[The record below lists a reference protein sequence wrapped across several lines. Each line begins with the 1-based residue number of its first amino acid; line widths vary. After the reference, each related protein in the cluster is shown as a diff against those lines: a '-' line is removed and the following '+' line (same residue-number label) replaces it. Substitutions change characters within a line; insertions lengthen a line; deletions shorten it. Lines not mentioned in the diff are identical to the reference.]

1 MKTLKIKSI
10 FSTILCVIWISGLSA
25 QSLTVTGTVTDE
37 NNRPLIGANVSI
49 EKSRKGTVTNE
60 HGKYSIEAMQGDIIR
75 FSYIGYKTQKV
86 KANRKIIDVKLYP
99 DNNLLMEECVITSDE
114 VSNRAISSKQMA
126 VRSLGMPALIYD
138 RYANREEYSHNAEN
152 RFKSPVKDP
161 LSTFSIDVDAAS
173 YSNIRR
179 FINQGE
185 MPPKDAVRIEEM
197 INYFNYNYPK
207 PTGNDPVR
215 ITTEV
220 GICPWNKTHRLV
232 QIGLKAREIEN
243 QNLPASNFVFL
254 IDVSGSMFGPTRLEL
269 VKSSLRLLV
278 NNLREKDR
286 VAIVTYCGDARV
298 ALPSTPGNEKQ
309 KIKDALETLTAG
321 GSTAGGAGIKE
332 AYRIAQKNFI
342 AQGNNRIILCT
353 DGDFN
358 VGASSET
365 ELENLIE
372 SKRKSGIF
380 LTVLGYGMGN
390 YKDNKMQILA
400 QKGNGNHAYIDN
412 IQEANKVLV
421 NEFGSTMYAVAK
433 DVKLQ
438 VEFNP
443 AKVQS
448 YRLVGYET
456 RMLNNEDFNDD
467 TKDAGEMGAGHT
479 VTALYEIIPTGTPG
493 NIPGSVDP
501 LKYQSQTNVNAQTSN
516 SSELLTVK
524 LRYKTPEEEKSK
536 KIEKSVTDMGKD
548 NVSPDFRFASAVAMF
563 AQLLKDSDFKD
574 TIKDALQLKPDRI
587 ALFNYAHVP
596 WMKAAQK
603 ALEKYPMPTGAEKV
617 GLFGDAMEAFKDA
630 GFEYIGLDHFALPQ
644 DELILAR
651 KSGTLQ
657 RNFQGYST
665 RAGLES
671 FGLGLTSISQTKNT
685 YRQNFKIYAE
695 YEHSVKSSIL
705 PIERGIILSEE
716 DELRREIIMDI
727 MCLLKLDFKKFE
739 EKHGF
744 NFREKFQGA
753 FPALLEMQKDGI
765 LEIGESAVEVSQTGR
780 LFLRN
785 IAMLFDGRLSD
796 KFRYS
801 KTL

>member
-37 NNRPLIGANVSI
+37 NDQPLIGANVSI

-60 HGKYSIEAMQGDIIR
+60 HGKYSIEALQGDIIR

-138 RYANREEYSHNAEN
+138 RYANREEYNHNAEN

-321 GSTAGGAGIKE
+321 GSPAGGAGIKE

-372 SKRKSGIF
+372 SKRKGGIF

-456 RMLNNEDFNDD
+456 RILNDEDFNDD

-479 VTALYEIIPTGTPG
+479 VTALYEIIPTGISG
-493 NIPGSVDP
+493 NIPGSIDP
-501 LKYQSQTNVNAQTSN
+501 LKYQTETNMNTQTSN

-536 KIEKSVTDMGKD
+536 KIEKSVTDTDKD

-563 AQLLKDSDFKD
+563 AQLLKDSDFKGEATYD
-574 TIKDALQLKPDRI
+574 KVIETANKGLSFDPEGYR
-587 ALFNYAHVP
+587 
-596 WMKAAQK
+596 
-603 ALEKYPMPTGAEKV
+603 AEFVRLVQSAK
-617 GLFGDAMEAFKDA
+617 GLNK
-630 GFEYIGLDHFALPQ
+630 
-644 DELILAR
+644 
-651 KSGTLQ
+651 
-657 RNFQGYST
+657 
-665 RAGLES
+665 
-671 FGLGLTSISQTKNT
+671 
-685 YRQNFKIYAE
+685 
-695 YEHSVKSSIL
+695 
-705 PIERGIILSEE
+705 
-716 DELRREIIMDI
+716 
-727 MCLLKLDFKKFE
+727 
-739 EKHGF
+739 
-744 NFREKFQGA
+744 
-753 FPALLEMQKDGI
+753 
-765 LEIGESAVEVSQTGR
+765 
-780 LFLRN
+780 
-785 IAMLFDGRLSD
+785 
-796 KFRYS
+796 
-801 KTL
+801 

>member
-37 NNRPLIGANVSI
+37 NDQPLIGANVSI

-60 HGKYSIEAMQGDIIR
+60 HGKYSIETMQGDIIR

-138 RYANREEYSHNAEN
+138 RYANREEYNHNAEN

-372 SKRKSGIF
+372 SKRKGGIF

-456 RMLNNEDFNDD
+456 RILNNEDFNDD

-479 VTALYEIIPTGTPG
+479 VTALYEIIPTGISG
-493 NIPGSVDP
+493 NIPGSIDP
-501 LKYQSQTNVNAQTSN
+501 LKYQTETNINTQTSN

-563 AQLLKDSDFKD
+563 AQLLKDSDFKGEATYD
-574 TIKDALQLKPDRI
+574 KVIETANKGLSFDPEGYR
-587 ALFNYAHVP
+587 
-596 WMKAAQK
+596 
-603 ALEKYPMPTGAEKV
+603 AEFVRLVQSAK
-617 GLFGDAMEAFKDA
+617 GLNK
-630 GFEYIGLDHFALPQ
+630 
-644 DELILAR
+644 
-651 KSGTLQ
+651 
-657 RNFQGYST
+657 
-665 RAGLES
+665 
-671 FGLGLTSISQTKNT
+671 
-685 YRQNFKIYAE
+685 
-695 YEHSVKSSIL
+695 
-705 PIERGIILSEE
+705 
-716 DELRREIIMDI
+716 
-727 MCLLKLDFKKFE
+727 
-739 EKHGF
+739 
-744 NFREKFQGA
+744 
-753 FPALLEMQKDGI
+753 
-765 LEIGESAVEVSQTGR
+765 
-780 LFLRN
+780 
-785 IAMLFDGRLSD
+785 
-796 KFRYS
+796 
-801 KTL
+801 

>member
-37 NNRPLIGANVSI
+37 NDQPLIGANVSI

-60 HGKYSIEAMQGDIIR
+60 HGKYSIEALQGDIIR

-197 INYFNYNYPK
+197 INYFNYNYPE

-232 QIGLKAREIEN
+232 QIGLKARKIESK
-243 QNLPASNFVFL
+243 NLPASNFVFL

-372 SKRKSGIF
+372 SKRKGGIF

-421 NEFGSTMYAVAK
+421 NEFGSTMYVVAK

-493 NIPGSVDP
+493 NIPGSIDP
-501 LKYQSQTNVNAQTSN
+501 LKYQTETNINAQTIN

-563 AQLLKDSDFKD
+563 AQLLKDSDFKGEATYD
-574 TIKDALQLKPDRI
+574 KVIETANKGLSFDPEGYR
-587 ALFNYAHVP
+587 
-596 WMKAAQK
+596 
-603 ALEKYPMPTGAEKV
+603 AEFVRLVQSAK
-617 GLFGDAMEAFKDA
+617 GLNK
-630 GFEYIGLDHFALPQ
+630 
-644 DELILAR
+644 
-651 KSGTLQ
+651 
-657 RNFQGYST
+657 
-665 RAGLES
+665 
-671 FGLGLTSISQTKNT
+671 
-685 YRQNFKIYAE
+685 
-695 YEHSVKSSIL
+695 
-705 PIERGIILSEE
+705 
-716 DELRREIIMDI
+716 
-727 MCLLKLDFKKFE
+727 
-739 EKHGF
+739 
-744 NFREKFQGA
+744 
-753 FPALLEMQKDGI
+753 
-765 LEIGESAVEVSQTGR
+765 
-780 LFLRN
+780 
-785 IAMLFDGRLSD
+785 
-796 KFRYS
+796 
-801 KTL
+801 

>member
-37 NNRPLIGANVSI
+37 NGQPLIGANVSI

-60 HGKYSIEAMQGDIIR
+60 HGKYSIEALQGDIIR

-86 KANRKIIDVKLYP
+86 KANRKIINVKLYP

-114 VSNRAISSKQMA
+114 VSNRAISSIQMA

-207 PTGNDPVR
+207 PTRNDPVR

-232 QIGLKAREIEN
+232 QIGLKAREIESK
-243 QNLPASNFVFL
+243 NLPASNFVFL

-321 GSTAGGAGIKE
+321 GSTAGSAGIKE

-390 YKDNKMQILA
+390 YKDSKMQILA

-456 RMLNNEDFNDD
+456 RILNNEDFNDD

-479 VTALYEIIPTGTPG
+479 ITALYEIIPTGISG
-493 NIPGSVDP
+493 NIPGSIDP
-501 LKYQSQTNVNAQTSN
+501 LKYQTETNINAQTSN

-536 KIEKSVTDMGKD
+536 KIEKSVTDTDKD

-563 AQLLKDSDFKD
+563 AQLLKDSDFKGEATYD
-574 TIKDALQLKPDRI
+574 KVIETANKGLSFDPEGYR
-587 ALFNYAHVP
+587 
-596 WMKAAQK
+596 
-603 ALEKYPMPTGAEKV
+603 AEFVRLVQSAK
-617 GLFGDAMEAFKDA
+617 GLNK
-630 GFEYIGLDHFALPQ
+630 
-644 DELILAR
+644 
-651 KSGTLQ
+651 
-657 RNFQGYST
+657 
-665 RAGLES
+665 
-671 FGLGLTSISQTKNT
+671 
-685 YRQNFKIYAE
+685 
-695 YEHSVKSSIL
+695 
-705 PIERGIILSEE
+705 
-716 DELRREIIMDI
+716 
-727 MCLLKLDFKKFE
+727 
-739 EKHGF
+739 
-744 NFREKFQGA
+744 
-753 FPALLEMQKDGI
+753 
-765 LEIGESAVEVSQTGR
+765 
-780 LFLRN
+780 
-785 IAMLFDGRLSD
+785 
-796 KFRYS
+796 
-801 KTL
+801 

>member
-1 MKTLKIKSI
+1 MRTVKIKSI
-10 FSTILCVIWISGLSA
+10 LSVILCMVCFSGLSA

-37 NNRPLIGANVSI
+37 NDQPLIGANVSI

-60 HGKYSIEAMQGDIIR
+60 QGKYSIEATQDDIIR
-75 FSYIGYKTQKV
+75 FSYIGYKTKKV
-86 KANRKIIDVKLYP
+86 KANRKIINVKLYP

-114 VSNRAISSKQMA
+114 VSNRAVSSKQMA

-138 RYANREEYSHNAEN
+138 RYANREEYSHNDEN

-232 QIGLKAREIEN
+232 QIGLKAREIESK
-243 QNLPASNFVFL
+243 NLPASNFVFL

-286 VAIVTYCGDARV
+286 VAIVTYCGDARI

-309 KIKDALETLTAG
+309 KIKDTLETLTAG
-321 GSTAGGAGIKE
+321 GSTAGGAGIEE

-421 NEFGSTMYAVAK
+421 NEFGTTMYVVAK

-438 VEFNP
+438 IEFNP

-456 RMLNNEDFNDD
+456 RILDNEDFNDD

-479 VTALYEIIPTGTPG
+479 VTALYEIIPTGISG
-493 NIPGSVDP
+493 NIPGSIDP
-501 LKYQSQTNVNAQTSN
+501 LKYQTETNINTQTGN

-536 KIEKSVTDMGKD
+536 KIEKSVTDTDKD

-563 AQLLKDSDFKD
+563 AQLLRNSDYKGEASYD
-574 TIKDALQLKPDRI
+574 QVIET
-587 ALFNYAHVP
+587 
-596 WMKAAQK
+596 AQR
-603 ALEKYPMPTGAEKV
+603 
-617 GLFGDAMEAFKDA
+617 GLSFDPE
-630 GFEYIGLDHFALPQ
+630 
-644 DELILAR
+644 
-651 KSGTLQ
+651 
-657 RNFQGYST
+657 GYRT
-665 RAGLES
+665 EFVRLV
-671 FGLGLTSISQTKNT
+671 Q
-685 YRQNFKIYAE
+685 
-695 YEHSVKSSIL
+695 SVK
-705 PIERGIILSEE
+705 
-716 DELRREIIMDI
+716 
-727 MCLLKLDFKKFE
+727 
-739 EKHGF
+739 GF
-744 NFREKFQGA
+744 
-753 FPALLEMQKDGI
+753 
-765 LEIGESAVEVSQTGR
+765 
-780 LFLRN
+780 
-785 IAMLFDGRLSD
+785 
-796 KFRYS
+796 
-801 KTL
+801 

>member
-37 NNRPLIGANVSI
+37 NDQPLIGANVSI

-60 HGKYSIEAMQGDIIR
+60 HGKYSIEAIQGDIIR

-372 SKRKSGIF
+372 SKRKGGIF

-421 NEFGSTMYAVAK
+421 NEFGSTMYVVAK

-493 NIPGSVDP
+493 NISGSIDP
-501 LKYQSQTNVNAQTSN
+501 LKYQTETNINAQTIN

-563 AQLLKDSDFKD
+563 AQLLKDSDFKGEATYD
-574 TIKDALQLKPDRI
+574 KVIETANKGLSFDPEGYR
-587 ALFNYAHVP
+587 
-596 WMKAAQK
+596 
-603 ALEKYPMPTGAEKV
+603 AEFVRLVQSAK
-617 GLFGDAMEAFKDA
+617 GLNK
-630 GFEYIGLDHFALPQ
+630 
-644 DELILAR
+644 
-651 KSGTLQ
+651 
-657 RNFQGYST
+657 
-665 RAGLES
+665 
-671 FGLGLTSISQTKNT
+671 
-685 YRQNFKIYAE
+685 
-695 YEHSVKSSIL
+695 
-705 PIERGIILSEE
+705 
-716 DELRREIIMDI
+716 
-727 MCLLKLDFKKFE
+727 
-739 EKHGF
+739 
-744 NFREKFQGA
+744 
-753 FPALLEMQKDGI
+753 
-765 LEIGESAVEVSQTGR
+765 
-780 LFLRN
+780 
-785 IAMLFDGRLSD
+785 
-796 KFRYS
+796 
-801 KTL
+801 

>member
-563 AQLLKDSDFKD
+563 AQLLKDSDFKGEATYD
-574 TIKDALQLKPDRI
+574 KVIETANKGLSFDPEGYR
-587 ALFNYAHVP
+587 
-596 WMKAAQK
+596 
-603 ALEKYPMPTGAEKV
+603 AEFVRLVQRAK
-617 GLFGDAMEAFKDA
+617 GLNK
-630 GFEYIGLDHFALPQ
+630 
-644 DELILAR
+644 
-651 KSGTLQ
+651 
-657 RNFQGYST
+657 
-665 RAGLES
+665 
-671 FGLGLTSISQTKNT
+671 
-685 YRQNFKIYAE
+685 
-695 YEHSVKSSIL
+695 
-705 PIERGIILSEE
+705 
-716 DELRREIIMDI
+716 
-727 MCLLKLDFKKFE
+727 
-739 EKHGF
+739 
-744 NFREKFQGA
+744 
-753 FPALLEMQKDGI
+753 
-765 LEIGESAVEVSQTGR
+765 
-780 LFLRN
+780 
-785 IAMLFDGRLSD
+785 
-796 KFRYS
+796 
-801 KTL
+801 

>member
-1 MKTLKIKSI
+1 MRTVKIKSI
-10 FSTILCVIWISGLSA
+10 LSVILSMVCFFGLSA

-37 NNRPLIGANVSI
+37 NDQPLIGANVSI

-60 HGKYSIEAMQGDIIR
+60 QGKYSIEATQDDIIR
-75 FSYIGYKTQKV
+75 FSYIGYKTKKV
-86 KANRKIIDVKLYP
+86 KTNRKIINVKLYP

-114 VSNRAISSKQMA
+114 VSNRAVSSKQMA

-138 RYANREEYSHNAEN
+138 RYANREEYSHNDEN

-232 QIGLKAREIEN
+232 QIGLKAREIESK
-243 QNLPASNFVFL
+243 NLPASNFVFL

-286 VAIVTYCGDARV
+286 VAIVTYCGDARI

-309 KIKDALETLTAG
+309 KIKDTLETLTAG
-321 GSTAGGAGIKE
+321 GSTAGGAGIEE

-421 NEFGSTMYAVAK
+421 NEFGSTMYVVAK

-438 VEFNP
+438 IEFNP

-456 RMLNNEDFNDD
+456 RILDNEDFNDD

-479 VTALYEIIPTGTPG
+479 VTALYEIIPTGISG
-493 NIPGSVDP
+493 NIPGSIDP
-501 LKYQSQTNVNAQTSN
+501 LKYQTETNINTQTGN

-536 KIEKSVTDMGKD
+536 KIEKSVTDTDKD

-563 AQLLKDSDFKD
+563 AQLLRNSDYKGEATYD
-574 TIKDALQLKPDRI
+574 QVIET
-587 ALFNYAHVP
+587 
-596 WMKAAQK
+596 AQRS
-603 ALEKYPMPTGAEKV
+603 LSFDPEGYRAEFVRLVQSAK
-617 GLFGDAMEAFKDA
+617 
-630 GFEYIGLDHFALPQ
+630 GF
-644 DELILAR
+644 
-651 KSGTLQ
+651 
-657 RNFQGYST
+657 
-665 RAGLES
+665 
-671 FGLGLTSISQTKNT
+671 
-685 YRQNFKIYAE
+685 
-695 YEHSVKSSIL
+695 
-705 PIERGIILSEE
+705 
-716 DELRREIIMDI
+716 
-727 MCLLKLDFKKFE
+727 
-739 EKHGF
+739 
-744 NFREKFQGA
+744 
-753 FPALLEMQKDGI
+753 
-765 LEIGESAVEVSQTGR
+765 
-780 LFLRN
+780 
-785 IAMLFDGRLSD
+785 
-796 KFRYS
+796 
-801 KTL
+801 

>member
-332 AYRIAQKNFI
+332 SYRIAQKNFI

-456 RMLNNEDFNDD
+456 RILNDEDFNDD

-479 VTALYEIIPTGTPG
+479 VTALYEIIPTGISG
-493 NIPGSVDP
+493 NIPGSIDP
-501 LKYQSQTNVNAQTSN
+501 LKYQTETNINTQTGN

-563 AQLLKDSDFKD
+563 AQLLKDSDFKGEATYD
-574 TIKDALQLKPDRI
+574 KVIETANKGLSFDPEGYR
-587 ALFNYAHVP
+587 
-596 WMKAAQK
+596 
-603 ALEKYPMPTGAEKV
+603 AEFVRLVQSAK
-617 GLFGDAMEAFKDA
+617 GLNK
-630 GFEYIGLDHFALPQ
+630 
-644 DELILAR
+644 
-651 KSGTLQ
+651 
-657 RNFQGYST
+657 
-665 RAGLES
+665 
-671 FGLGLTSISQTKNT
+671 
-685 YRQNFKIYAE
+685 
-695 YEHSVKSSIL
+695 
-705 PIERGIILSEE
+705 
-716 DELRREIIMDI
+716 
-727 MCLLKLDFKKFE
+727 
-739 EKHGF
+739 
-744 NFREKFQGA
+744 
-753 FPALLEMQKDGI
+753 
-765 LEIGESAVEVSQTGR
+765 
-780 LFLRN
+780 
-785 IAMLFDGRLSD
+785 
-796 KFRYS
+796 
-801 KTL
+801 

>member
-37 NNRPLIGANVSI
+37 NDQPLIGANVSI

-60 HGKYSIEAMQGDIIR
+60 HGKYSIEAIQGDIIR

-232 QIGLKAREIEN
+232 QIGLKAREIES

-358 VGASSET
+358 VCASSET

-372 SKRKSGIF
+372 SKRKGGIF

-456 RMLNNEDFNDD
+456 RILNDEDFNDD

-479 VTALYEIIPTGTPG
+479 VTALYEIIPTGISG
-493 NIPGSVDP
+493 NIPGSIDP
-501 LKYQSQTNVNAQTSN
+501 LKYQTETNINTQTSN

-563 AQLLKDSDFKD
+563 AQLLKDSDFKGEATYD
-574 TIKDALQLKPDRI
+574 KVIETANKGLSFDPEGYR
-587 ALFNYAHVP
+587 
-596 WMKAAQK
+596 
-603 ALEKYPMPTGAEKV
+603 AEFVRLVQSAK
-617 GLFGDAMEAFKDA
+617 GLNK
-630 GFEYIGLDHFALPQ
+630 
-644 DELILAR
+644 
-651 KSGTLQ
+651 
-657 RNFQGYST
+657 
-665 RAGLES
+665 
-671 FGLGLTSISQTKNT
+671 
-685 YRQNFKIYAE
+685 
-695 YEHSVKSSIL
+695 
-705 PIERGIILSEE
+705 
-716 DELRREIIMDI
+716 
-727 MCLLKLDFKKFE
+727 
-739 EKHGF
+739 
-744 NFREKFQGA
+744 
-753 FPALLEMQKDGI
+753 
-765 LEIGESAVEVSQTGR
+765 
-780 LFLRN
+780 
-785 IAMLFDGRLSD
+785 
-796 KFRYS
+796 
-801 KTL
+801 

>member
-1 MKTLKIKSI
+1 MRTVKIKSI
-10 FSTILCVIWISGLSA
+10 LSVILCMVCFSGLSA

-37 NNRPLIGANVSI
+37 NDQPLIGANVSI

-60 HGKYSIEAMQGDIIR
+60 QGKYSIEATQDDIIR
-75 FSYIGYKTQKV
+75 FSYIGYKTKKV
-86 KANRKIIDVKLYP
+86 KANRKIINVKLYP

-114 VSNRAISSKQMA
+114 VSNRAVSSKQMA

-138 RYANREEYSHNAEN
+138 RYANREEYSHNDEN

-161 LSTFSIDVDAAS
+161 LSTFSIEVDAAS

-232 QIGLKAREIEN
+232 QIGLKAREIESK
-243 QNLPASNFVFL
+243 NLPASNFVFL

-286 VAIVTYCGDARV
+286 VAIVTYCGDARI

-309 KIKDALETLTAG
+309 KIKDTLETLTAG
-321 GSTAGGAGIKE
+321 GSTAGGAGIEE

-358 VGASSET
+358 VGASNET

-421 NEFGSTMYAVAK
+421 NEFGSTMYVVAK

-438 VEFNP
+438 IEFNP

-456 RMLNNEDFNDD
+456 RILDNEDFNDD

-479 VTALYEIIPTGTPG
+479 VTALYEIIPTGISG
-493 NIPGSVDP
+493 NIPGSIDP
-501 LKYQSQTNVNAQTSN
+501 LKYQTETNINTQTGN

-536 KIEKSVTDMGKD
+536 KIEKSVTDTDKD

-563 AQLLKDSDFKD
+563 AQLLRNSDYKGEATYD
-574 TIKDALQLKPDRI
+574 QVIET
-587 ALFNYAHVP
+587 
-596 WMKAAQK
+596 AQRG
-603 ALEKYPMPTGAEKV
+603 LSFDPEGYRAEFV
-617 GLFGDAMEAFKDA
+617 RLV
-630 GFEYIGLDHFALPQ
+630 Q
-644 DELILAR
+644 
-651 KSGTLQ
+651 
-657 RNFQGYST
+657 
-665 RAGLES
+665 
-671 FGLGLTSISQTKNT
+671 
-685 YRQNFKIYAE
+685 
-695 YEHSVKSSIL
+695 SVK
-705 PIERGIILSEE
+705 
-716 DELRREIIMDI
+716 
-727 MCLLKLDFKKFE
+727 
-739 EKHGF
+739 GF
-744 NFREKFQGA
+744 
-753 FPALLEMQKDGI
+753 
-765 LEIGESAVEVSQTGR
+765 
-780 LFLRN
+780 
-785 IAMLFDGRLSD
+785 
-796 KFRYS
+796 
-801 KTL
+801 

>member
-86 KANRKIIDVKLYP
+86 KANRKIINVKLYP

-372 SKRKSGIF
+372 SKRKGGIF

-479 VTALYEIIPTGTPG
+479 VTALYEIIPTGISG
-493 NIPGSVDP
+493 NIPGSIDP
-501 LKYQSQTNVNAQTSN
+501 LKYQTETNINTQTSN

-524 LRYKTPEEEKSK
+524 LRYKTPEEEKSE

-563 AQLLKDSDFKD
+563 AQLLKDSDFKGEATYD
-574 TIKDALQLKPDRI
+574 KVIETANKGLSFDPEGYR
-587 ALFNYAHVP
+587 
-596 WMKAAQK
+596 
-603 ALEKYPMPTGAEKV
+603 AEFVRLVQSAK
-617 GLFGDAMEAFKDA
+617 GLNK
-630 GFEYIGLDHFALPQ
+630 
-644 DELILAR
+644 
-651 KSGTLQ
+651 
-657 RNFQGYST
+657 
-665 RAGLES
+665 
-671 FGLGLTSISQTKNT
+671 
-685 YRQNFKIYAE
+685 
-695 YEHSVKSSIL
+695 
-705 PIERGIILSEE
+705 
-716 DELRREIIMDI
+716 
-727 MCLLKLDFKKFE
+727 
-739 EKHGF
+739 
-744 NFREKFQGA
+744 
-753 FPALLEMQKDGI
+753 
-765 LEIGESAVEVSQTGR
+765 
-780 LFLRN
+780 
-785 IAMLFDGRLSD
+785 
-796 KFRYS
+796 
-801 KTL
+801 

>member
-37 NNRPLIGANVSI
+37 NDQPLIGANVSI

-332 AYRIAQKNFI
+332 VYRIAQKNFI

-456 RMLNNEDFNDD
+456 RILNDEDFNDD

-479 VTALYEIIPTGTPG
+479 VTALYEIIPTGISG
-493 NIPGSVDP
+493 NIPGSIDP
-501 LKYQSQTNVNAQTSN
+501 LKYQTETNINTQTSN

-548 NVSPDFRFASAVAMF
+548 NVSPDFRFDSAVAMF
-563 AQLLKDSDFKD
+563 AQLLKDSDFKGEATYD
-574 TIKDALQLKPDRI
+574 KVIETANKGLSFDPEGYR
-587 ALFNYAHVP
+587 
-596 WMKAAQK
+596 
-603 ALEKYPMPTGAEKV
+603 AEFVRLVQSAK
-617 GLFGDAMEAFKDA
+617 GLNK
-630 GFEYIGLDHFALPQ
+630 
-644 DELILAR
+644 
-651 KSGTLQ
+651 
-657 RNFQGYST
+657 
-665 RAGLES
+665 
-671 FGLGLTSISQTKNT
+671 
-685 YRQNFKIYAE
+685 
-695 YEHSVKSSIL
+695 
-705 PIERGIILSEE
+705 
-716 DELRREIIMDI
+716 
-727 MCLLKLDFKKFE
+727 
-739 EKHGF
+739 
-744 NFREKFQGA
+744 
-753 FPALLEMQKDGI
+753 
-765 LEIGESAVEVSQTGR
+765 
-780 LFLRN
+780 
-785 IAMLFDGRLSD
+785 
-796 KFRYS
+796 
-801 KTL
+801 

>member
-37 NNRPLIGANVSI
+37 NDQPLIGANVSI

-60 HGKYSIEAMQGDIIR
+60 HGKYSIEALQGDIIR

-138 RYANREEYSHNAEN
+138 RYANREEYNHNAEN

-185 MPPKDAVRIEEM
+185 MPPKDAVRIEEK

-372 SKRKSGIF
+372 SKRKGGIF

-456 RMLNNEDFNDD
+456 RILNDEDFNDD

-479 VTALYEIIPTGTPG
+479 VTALYEIIPTGISG
-493 NIPGSVDP
+493 NIPGSIDP
-501 LKYQSQTNVNAQTSN
+501 LKYQTETNMNTQTSN

-536 KIEKSVTDMGKD
+536 KIEKSVTDTDKD

-563 AQLLKDSDFKD
+563 AQLLKDSDFKGEATYD
-574 TIKDALQLKPDRI
+574 KVIETANKGLSFDPEGYR
-587 ALFNYAHVP
+587 
-596 WMKAAQK
+596 
-603 ALEKYPMPTGAEKV
+603 AEFVRLVQSAK
-617 GLFGDAMEAFKDA
+617 GLNK
-630 GFEYIGLDHFALPQ
+630 
-644 DELILAR
+644 
-651 KSGTLQ
+651 
-657 RNFQGYST
+657 
-665 RAGLES
+665 
-671 FGLGLTSISQTKNT
+671 
-685 YRQNFKIYAE
+685 
-695 YEHSVKSSIL
+695 
-705 PIERGIILSEE
+705 
-716 DELRREIIMDI
+716 
-727 MCLLKLDFKKFE
+727 
-739 EKHGF
+739 
-744 NFREKFQGA
+744 
-753 FPALLEMQKDGI
+753 
-765 LEIGESAVEVSQTGR
+765 
-780 LFLRN
+780 
-785 IAMLFDGRLSD
+785 
-796 KFRYS
+796 
-801 KTL
+801 

>member
-37 NNRPLIGANVSI
+37 NDQPLIGANVSI

-60 HGKYSIEAMQGDIIR
+60 HGKYSIEAIQGDIIR

-232 QIGLKAREIEN
+232 QIGLKAREIESP
-243 QNLPASNFVFL
+243 NLPASNFVFL

-321 GSTAGGAGIKE
+321 GSTAGSAGIKE

-342 AQGNNRIILCT
+342 VQGNNRIILCT

-372 SKRKSGIF
+372 AKRKSGIF

-456 RMLNNEDFNDD
+456 RILNDEDFNDD

-479 VTALYEIIPTGTPG
+479 VTALYEIIPTGISG
-493 NIPGSVDP
+493 NIPGSIDP
-501 LKYQSQTNVNAQTSN
+501 LKYQTETNINTQTGN

-536 KIEKSVTDMGKD
+536 KIIVHISG
-548 NVSPDFRFASAVAMF
+548 AVK
-563 AQLLKDSDFKD
+563 QEGVVELEEDS
-574 TIKDALQLKPDRI
+574 RI
-587 ALFNYAHVP
+587 ADAI
-596 WMKAAQK
+596 
-603 ALEKYPMPTGAEKV
+603 EKV
-617 GLFGDAMEAFKDA
+617 GGLKENAEIREINLAYKLEDGMKIYIPTKEEIKNKESQEVNQENEHVYGGTKEKSSQVSNLQKNSESKETIRNKKVNINKASQEELDSLPGIGPSTADKIL
-630 GFEYIGLDHFALPQ
+630 EY
-644 DELILAR
+644 R
-651 KSGTLQ
+651 KQNG
-657 RNFQGYST
+657 
-665 RAGLES
+665 
-671 FGLGLTSISQTKNT
+671 
-685 YRQNFKIYAE
+685 NFK
-695 YEHSVKSSIL
+695 SI
-705 PIERGIILSEE
+705 E
-716 DELRREIIMDI
+716 DIKEVS
-727 MCLLKLDFKKFE
+727 
-739 EKHGF
+739 G
-744 NFREKFQGA
+744 
-753 FPALLEMQKDGI
+753 
-765 LEIGESAVEVSQTGR
+765 IGESKFEKI
-780 LFLRN
+780 RN
-785 IAMLFDGRLSD
+785 MI
-796 KFRYS
+796 
-801 KTL
+801 TVN

>member
-37 NNRPLIGANVSI
+37 NDQPLIGANVSI

-60 HGKYSIEAMQGDIIR
+60 HGKYSIEALQGDIIR

-197 INYFNYNYPK
+197 INYFNYNYPE

-232 QIGLKAREIEN
+232 QIGLKARKIESK
-243 QNLPASNFVFL
+243 NLPASNFVFL

-342 AQGNNRIILCT
+342 AQGNNRIIFCT

-456 RMLNNEDFNDD
+456 RILNNEDFNDD

-501 LKYQSQTNVNAQTSN
+501 LKYQSQTNVNAQTGN

-536 KIEKSVTDMGKD
+536 KIEKSVTDTGKD

-563 AQLLKDSDFKD
+563 AQLLKDSDFKGEATYD
-574 TIKDALQLKPDRI
+574 KVIETANKGLSFDPEGYR
-587 ALFNYAHVP
+587 
-596 WMKAAQK
+596 
-603 ALEKYPMPTGAEKV
+603 AEFVRLVQSAK
-617 GLFGDAMEAFKDA
+617 GLNK
-630 GFEYIGLDHFALPQ
+630 
-644 DELILAR
+644 
-651 KSGTLQ
+651 
-657 RNFQGYST
+657 
-665 RAGLES
+665 
-671 FGLGLTSISQTKNT
+671 
-685 YRQNFKIYAE
+685 
-695 YEHSVKSSIL
+695 
-705 PIERGIILSEE
+705 
-716 DELRREIIMDI
+716 
-727 MCLLKLDFKKFE
+727 
-739 EKHGF
+739 
-744 NFREKFQGA
+744 
-753 FPALLEMQKDGI
+753 
-765 LEIGESAVEVSQTGR
+765 
-780 LFLRN
+780 
-785 IAMLFDGRLSD
+785 
-796 KFRYS
+796 
-801 KTL
+801 

>member
-37 NNRPLIGANVSI
+37 NDQPLIGANVSI

-60 HGKYSIEAMQGDIIR
+60 HGKYSIEAIQGDIIR

-342 AQGNNRIILCT
+342 AQGNNRITLCT

-456 RMLNNEDFNDD
+456 RILNDEDFNDD

-563 AQLLKDSDFKD
+563 AQLLKDSDFKGEATYD
-574 TIKDALQLKPDRI
+574 KVIETANKGLSFDPEGYR
-587 ALFNYAHVP
+587 
-596 WMKAAQK
+596 
-603 ALEKYPMPTGAEKV
+603 AEFVRLVQRAK
-617 GLFGDAMEAFKDA
+617 GLNK
-630 GFEYIGLDHFALPQ
+630 
-644 DELILAR
+644 
-651 KSGTLQ
+651 
-657 RNFQGYST
+657 
-665 RAGLES
+665 
-671 FGLGLTSISQTKNT
+671 
-685 YRQNFKIYAE
+685 
-695 YEHSVKSSIL
+695 
-705 PIERGIILSEE
+705 
-716 DELRREIIMDI
+716 
-727 MCLLKLDFKKFE
+727 
-739 EKHGF
+739 
-744 NFREKFQGA
+744 
-753 FPALLEMQKDGI
+753 
-765 LEIGESAVEVSQTGR
+765 
-780 LFLRN
+780 
-785 IAMLFDGRLSD
+785 
-796 KFRYS
+796 
-801 KTL
+801 

>member
-37 NNRPLIGANVSI
+37 NDQPLIGANVSI

-138 RYANREEYSHNAEN
+138 RYANREEYNHNAEN

-372 SKRKSGIF
+372 SKRKNGIF

-456 RMLNNEDFNDD
+456 RILNDEDFNDD

-563 AQLLKDSDFKD
+563 AQLLKDSDFKGEATYD
-574 TIKDALQLKPDRI
+574 KVIETANKGLSFDPEGYR
-587 ALFNYAHVP
+587 
-596 WMKAAQK
+596 
-603 ALEKYPMPTGAEKV
+603 AEFVRLVQRAK
-617 GLFGDAMEAFKDA
+617 GLNK
-630 GFEYIGLDHFALPQ
+630 
-644 DELILAR
+644 
-651 KSGTLQ
+651 
-657 RNFQGYST
+657 
-665 RAGLES
+665 
-671 FGLGLTSISQTKNT
+671 
-685 YRQNFKIYAE
+685 
-695 YEHSVKSSIL
+695 
-705 PIERGIILSEE
+705 
-716 DELRREIIMDI
+716 
-727 MCLLKLDFKKFE
+727 
-739 EKHGF
+739 
-744 NFREKFQGA
+744 
-753 FPALLEMQKDGI
+753 
-765 LEIGESAVEVSQTGR
+765 
-780 LFLRN
+780 
-785 IAMLFDGRLSD
+785 
-796 KFRYS
+796 
-801 KTL
+801 

>member
-138 RYANREEYSHNAEN
+138 RYANREEYNHNAEN

-563 AQLLKDSDFKD
+563 AQLLKDSDFKGEATYD
-574 TIKDALQLKPDRI
+574 KVIETANKGLSFDPEGYR
-587 ALFNYAHVP
+587 
-596 WMKAAQK
+596 
-603 ALEKYPMPTGAEKV
+603 AEFVRLVQSAK
-617 GLFGDAMEAFKDA
+617 GLNK
-630 GFEYIGLDHFALPQ
+630 
-644 DELILAR
+644 
-651 KSGTLQ
+651 
-657 RNFQGYST
+657 
-665 RAGLES
+665 
-671 FGLGLTSISQTKNT
+671 
-685 YRQNFKIYAE
+685 
-695 YEHSVKSSIL
+695 
-705 PIERGIILSEE
+705 
-716 DELRREIIMDI
+716 
-727 MCLLKLDFKKFE
+727 
-739 EKHGF
+739 
-744 NFREKFQGA
+744 
-753 FPALLEMQKDGI
+753 
-765 LEIGESAVEVSQTGR
+765 
-780 LFLRN
+780 
-785 IAMLFDGRLSD
+785 
-796 KFRYS
+796 
-801 KTL
+801 

>member
-358 VGASSET
+358 VGAYSET

-563 AQLLKDSDFKD
+563 AQLLKDSDFKGEATYD
-574 TIKDALQLKPDRI
+574 KVIETANKGLSFDPEGYR
-587 ALFNYAHVP
+587 
-596 WMKAAQK
+596 
-603 ALEKYPMPTGAEKV
+603 AEFVRLVQRAK
-617 GLFGDAMEAFKDA
+617 GLNK
-630 GFEYIGLDHFALPQ
+630 
-644 DELILAR
+644 
-651 KSGTLQ
+651 
-657 RNFQGYST
+657 
-665 RAGLES
+665 
-671 FGLGLTSISQTKNT
+671 
-685 YRQNFKIYAE
+685 
-695 YEHSVKSSIL
+695 
-705 PIERGIILSEE
+705 
-716 DELRREIIMDI
+716 
-727 MCLLKLDFKKFE
+727 
-739 EKHGF
+739 
-744 NFREKFQGA
+744 
-753 FPALLEMQKDGI
+753 
-765 LEIGESAVEVSQTGR
+765 
-780 LFLRN
+780 
-785 IAMLFDGRLSD
+785 
-796 KFRYS
+796 
-801 KTL
+801 

>member
-138 RYANREEYSHNAEN
+138 RYANREEYNHNAEN

-456 RMLNNEDFNDD
+456 RILNDEDFNDD

-563 AQLLKDSDFKD
+563 AQLLKDSDFKGEATYD
-574 TIKDALQLKPDRI
+574 KVIETANKGLSFDPEGYR
-587 ALFNYAHVP
+587 
-596 WMKAAQK
+596 
-603 ALEKYPMPTGAEKV
+603 AEFVRLVQRAK
-617 GLFGDAMEAFKDA
+617 GLNK
-630 GFEYIGLDHFALPQ
+630 
-644 DELILAR
+644 
-651 KSGTLQ
+651 
-657 RNFQGYST
+657 
-665 RAGLES
+665 
-671 FGLGLTSISQTKNT
+671 
-685 YRQNFKIYAE
+685 
-695 YEHSVKSSIL
+695 
-705 PIERGIILSEE
+705 
-716 DELRREIIMDI
+716 
-727 MCLLKLDFKKFE
+727 
-739 EKHGF
+739 
-744 NFREKFQGA
+744 
-753 FPALLEMQKDGI
+753 
-765 LEIGESAVEVSQTGR
+765 
-780 LFLRN
+780 
-785 IAMLFDGRLSD
+785 
-796 KFRYS
+796 
-801 KTL
+801 

>member
-1 MKTLKIKSI
+1 MRTVKIKSI
-10 FSTILCVIWISGLSA
+10 LSVILCMVCFSGLSA

-37 NNRPLIGANVSI
+37 NDQPLIGANVSI
-49 EKSRKGTVTNE
+49 GKSRKGTVTNE
-60 HGKYSIEAMQGDIIR
+60 QGKYSIEATQDDIIR
-75 FSYIGYKTQKV
+75 FSYIGYKTKKV
-86 KANRKIIDVKLYP
+86 KANRKIINVKLYP

-114 VSNRAISSKQMA
+114 VSNRAVSSKQMA

-138 RYANREEYSHNAEN
+138 RYANREEYSHNDEN

-232 QIGLKAREIEN
+232 QIGLKAREIESK
-243 QNLPASNFVFL
+243 NLPASNFVFL

-286 VAIVTYCGDARV
+286 VAIVTYCGDARI

-309 KIKDALETLTAG
+309 KIKDTLETLTAG
-321 GSTAGGAGIKE
+321 GSTAGGAGIEE

-412 IQEANKVLV
+412 IQEANKILV

-456 RMLNNEDFNDD
+456 RILNNEDFNDD
-467 TKDAGEMGAGHT
+467 AKDAGEMGAGHT
-479 VTALYEIIPTGTPG
+479 VTALYEIIPTGISG
-493 NIPGSVDP
+493 NIPGSIDP
-501 LKYQSQTNVNAQTSN
+501 LKYQTETNINTQTGN

-536 KIEKSVTDMGKD
+536 KIEKSVTDTDKD

-563 AQLLKDSDFKD
+563 AQLLRNSDYKGEASYD
-574 TIKDALQLKPDRI
+574 QVIET
-587 ALFNYAHVP
+587 
-596 WMKAAQK
+596 AQRG
-603 ALEKYPMPTGAEKV
+603 LSFDPEGYRAEFV
-617 GLFGDAMEAFKDA
+617 RLV
-630 GFEYIGLDHFALPQ
+630 Q
-644 DELILAR
+644 
-651 KSGTLQ
+651 
-657 RNFQGYST
+657 
-665 RAGLES
+665 
-671 FGLGLTSISQTKNT
+671 
-685 YRQNFKIYAE
+685 
-695 YEHSVKSSIL
+695 SVK
-705 PIERGIILSEE
+705 
-716 DELRREIIMDI
+716 
-727 MCLLKLDFKKFE
+727 
-739 EKHGF
+739 GF
-744 NFREKFQGA
+744 
-753 FPALLEMQKDGI
+753 
-765 LEIGESAVEVSQTGR
+765 
-780 LFLRN
+780 
-785 IAMLFDGRLSD
+785 
-796 KFRYS
+796 
-801 KTL
+801 

>member
-37 NNRPLIGANVSI
+37 NDQPLIGVNVSI

-60 HGKYSIEAMQGDIIR
+60 HGKYSIEAIQGDIIR

-232 QIGLKAREIEN
+232 QIGLKAREIESK
-243 QNLPASNFVFL
+243 NLPASNFVFL

-421 NEFGSTMYAVAK
+421 NEFGSTMYAVVK

-456 RMLNNEDFNDD
+456 RILNNEDFNDD

-479 VTALYEIIPTGTPG
+479 VTALYEIIPTGISG
-493 NIPGSVDP
+493 NIPGSIDP
-501 LKYQSQTNVNAQTSN
+501 LKYQTETNINTQTSN

-563 AQLLKDSDFKD
+563 AQLLKDSDFKGEATYD
-574 TIKDALQLKPDRI
+574 KVIETANKGLSFDPEGYR
-587 ALFNYAHVP
+587 
-596 WMKAAQK
+596 
-603 ALEKYPMPTGAEKV
+603 AEFVRLVQSAK
-617 GLFGDAMEAFKDA
+617 GLNK
-630 GFEYIGLDHFALPQ
+630 
-644 DELILAR
+644 
-651 KSGTLQ
+651 
-657 RNFQGYST
+657 
-665 RAGLES
+665 
-671 FGLGLTSISQTKNT
+671 
-685 YRQNFKIYAE
+685 
-695 YEHSVKSSIL
+695 
-705 PIERGIILSEE
+705 
-716 DELRREIIMDI
+716 
-727 MCLLKLDFKKFE
+727 
-739 EKHGF
+739 
-744 NFREKFQGA
+744 
-753 FPALLEMQKDGI
+753 
-765 LEIGESAVEVSQTGR
+765 
-780 LFLRN
+780 
-785 IAMLFDGRLSD
+785 
-796 KFRYS
+796 
-801 KTL
+801 

>member
-456 RMLNNEDFNDD
+456 RILNDEDFNDD

-479 VTALYEIIPTGTPG
+479 VTALYEIIPTGISG
-493 NIPGSVDP
+493 NIPGSIDP
-501 LKYQSQTNVNAQTSN
+501 LKYQTETNINTQTSN

-548 NVSPDFRFASAVAMF
+548 NVSPDFRFASAGAMF
-563 AQLLKDSDFKD
+563 AQLLKDSDFKGEATYD
-574 TIKDALQLKPDRI
+574 KVIETANKGLSFDPEGYR
-587 ALFNYAHVP
+587 
-596 WMKAAQK
+596 
-603 ALEKYPMPTGAEKV
+603 AEFVRLVQSAK
-617 GLFGDAMEAFKDA
+617 GLNK
-630 GFEYIGLDHFALPQ
+630 
-644 DELILAR
+644 
-651 KSGTLQ
+651 
-657 RNFQGYST
+657 
-665 RAGLES
+665 
-671 FGLGLTSISQTKNT
+671 
-685 YRQNFKIYAE
+685 
-695 YEHSVKSSIL
+695 
-705 PIERGIILSEE
+705 
-716 DELRREIIMDI
+716 
-727 MCLLKLDFKKFE
+727 
-739 EKHGF
+739 
-744 NFREKFQGA
+744 
-753 FPALLEMQKDGI
+753 
-765 LEIGESAVEVSQTGR
+765 
-780 LFLRN
+780 
-785 IAMLFDGRLSD
+785 
-796 KFRYS
+796 
-801 KTL
+801 

>member
-138 RYANREEYSHNAEN
+138 RYANREEYNHNAEN

-456 RMLNNEDFNDD
+456 RILNDEDFNDD

-563 AQLLKDSDFKD
+563 AQLLKDSDFKGEATHD
-574 TIKDALQLKPDRI
+574 KVIETANKGLSFDPEGYR
-587 ALFNYAHVP
+587 
-596 WMKAAQK
+596 
-603 ALEKYPMPTGAEKV
+603 AEFVRLVQRAK
-617 GLFGDAMEAFKDA
+617 GLNK
-630 GFEYIGLDHFALPQ
+630 
-644 DELILAR
+644 
-651 KSGTLQ
+651 
-657 RNFQGYST
+657 
-665 RAGLES
+665 
-671 FGLGLTSISQTKNT
+671 
-685 YRQNFKIYAE
+685 
-695 YEHSVKSSIL
+695 
-705 PIERGIILSEE
+705 
-716 DELRREIIMDI
+716 
-727 MCLLKLDFKKFE
+727 
-739 EKHGF
+739 
-744 NFREKFQGA
+744 
-753 FPALLEMQKDGI
+753 
-765 LEIGESAVEVSQTGR
+765 
-780 LFLRN
+780 
-785 IAMLFDGRLSD
+785 
-796 KFRYS
+796 
-801 KTL
+801 

>member
-37 NNRPLIGANVSI
+37 NDQPLIGVNVSI

-60 HGKYSIEAMQGDIIR
+60 HGKYSIEAIQGDIIR

-232 QIGLKAREIEN
+232 QIGLKAREIESK
-243 QNLPASNFVFL
+243 NLPASNFVFL

-421 NEFGSTMYAVAK
+421 NEFGSTMYAVVK

-456 RMLNNEDFNDD
+456 RILNNEDFNDD

-479 VTALYEIIPTGTPG
+479 VTALYEIIPTGISG
-493 NIPGSVDP
+493 NIPGSIDP
-501 LKYQSQTNVNAQTSN
+501 LKYQTETNINTQTSN

-536 KIEKSVTDMGKD
+536 KIEKSVTDTDKD

-563 AQLLKDSDFKD
+563 AQLLKDSDFKGEATYD
-574 TIKDALQLKPDRI
+574 KVIETANKGLSFDPEGYR
-587 ALFNYAHVP
+587 
-596 WMKAAQK
+596 
-603 ALEKYPMPTGAEKV
+603 AEFVRLVQSTK
-617 GLFGDAMEAFKDA
+617 GLNK
-630 GFEYIGLDHFALPQ
+630 
-644 DELILAR
+644 
-651 KSGTLQ
+651 
-657 RNFQGYST
+657 
-665 RAGLES
+665 
-671 FGLGLTSISQTKNT
+671 
-685 YRQNFKIYAE
+685 
-695 YEHSVKSSIL
+695 
-705 PIERGIILSEE
+705 
-716 DELRREIIMDI
+716 
-727 MCLLKLDFKKFE
+727 
-739 EKHGF
+739 
-744 NFREKFQGA
+744 
-753 FPALLEMQKDGI
+753 
-765 LEIGESAVEVSQTGR
+765 
-780 LFLRN
+780 
-785 IAMLFDGRLSD
+785 
-796 KFRYS
+796 
-801 KTL
+801 

>member
-25 QSLTVTGTVTDE
+25 QSLTVTGTVTNE

-309 KIKDALETLTAG
+309 KIKDALETLTVG

-443 AKVQS
+443 AKIQS

-456 RMLNNEDFNDD
+456 RILNDEDFNDD

-563 AQLLKDSDFKD
+563 AQLLKDSDFKG
-574 TIKDALQLKPDRI
+574 
-587 ALFNYAHVP
+587 
-596 WMKAAQK
+596 KATYDKVIETANK
-603 ALEKYPMPTGAEKV
+603 GLSFDPEGYRAEFVRLVQRAK
-617 GLFGDAMEAFKDA
+617 GLNK
-630 GFEYIGLDHFALPQ
+630 
-644 DELILAR
+644 
-651 KSGTLQ
+651 
-657 RNFQGYST
+657 
-665 RAGLES
+665 
-671 FGLGLTSISQTKNT
+671 
-685 YRQNFKIYAE
+685 
-695 YEHSVKSSIL
+695 
-705 PIERGIILSEE
+705 
-716 DELRREIIMDI
+716 
-727 MCLLKLDFKKFE
+727 
-739 EKHGF
+739 
-744 NFREKFQGA
+744 
-753 FPALLEMQKDGI
+753 
-765 LEIGESAVEVSQTGR
+765 
-780 LFLRN
+780 
-785 IAMLFDGRLSD
+785 
-796 KFRYS
+796 
-801 KTL
+801 

>member
-37 NNRPLIGANVSI
+37 NDQPLIGANVSI

-60 HGKYSIEAMQGDIIR
+60 HGKYSIEAIQGDIIR

-479 VTALYEIIPTGTPG
+479 VTALYEIIPTGISG
-493 NIPGSVDP
+493 NIPGSIDP
-501 LKYQSQTNVNAQTSN
+501 LKYQTETNINTQTGN

-563 AQLLKDSDFKD
+563 AQLLKDSDFKGEATYD
-574 TIKDALQLKPDRI
+574 KVIETANKGLSFDPEGYR
-587 ALFNYAHVP
+587 
-596 WMKAAQK
+596 
-603 ALEKYPMPTGAEKV
+603 AEFVRLVQSAK
-617 GLFGDAMEAFKDA
+617 GLNK
-630 GFEYIGLDHFALPQ
+630 
-644 DELILAR
+644 
-651 KSGTLQ
+651 
-657 RNFQGYST
+657 
-665 RAGLES
+665 
-671 FGLGLTSISQTKNT
+671 
-685 YRQNFKIYAE
+685 
-695 YEHSVKSSIL
+695 
-705 PIERGIILSEE
+705 
-716 DELRREIIMDI
+716 
-727 MCLLKLDFKKFE
+727 
-739 EKHGF
+739 
-744 NFREKFQGA
+744 
-753 FPALLEMQKDGI
+753 
-765 LEIGESAVEVSQTGR
+765 
-780 LFLRN
+780 
-785 IAMLFDGRLSD
+785 
-796 KFRYS
+796 
-801 KTL
+801 

>member
-37 NNRPLIGANVSI
+37 NDQPLIGANVSI

-60 HGKYSIEAMQGDIIR
+60 HGKYSIEAIQGDIIR

-220 GICPWNKTHRLV
+220 GICPWNKTHHLV

-321 GSTAGGAGIKE
+321 GSTAGSAGIKE

-372 SKRKSGIF
+372 SKRKGGIF

-467 TKDAGEMGAGHT
+467 TKGCRRNGCRTHGH
-479 VTALYEIIPTGTPG
+479 
-493 NIPGSVDP
+493 SP
-501 LKYQSQTNVNAQTSN
+501 L
-516 SSELLTVK
+516 
-524 LRYKTPEEEKSK
+524 
-536 KIEKSVTDMGKD
+536 
-548 NVSPDFRFASAVAMF
+548 
-563 AQLLKDSDFKD
+563 
-574 TIKDALQLKPDRI
+574 
-587 ALFNYAHVP
+587 
-596 WMKAAQK
+596 
-603 ALEKYPMPTGAEKV
+603 
-617 GLFGDAMEAFKDA
+617 
-630 GFEYIGLDHFALPQ
+630 
-644 DELILAR
+644 
-651 KSGTLQ
+651 
-657 RNFQGYST
+657 
-665 RAGLES
+665 
-671 FGLGLTSISQTKNT
+671 
-685 YRQNFKIYAE
+685 
-695 YEHSVKSSIL
+695 
-705 PIERGIILSEE
+705 
-716 DELRREIIMDI
+716 
-727 MCLLKLDFKKFE
+727 
-739 EKHGF
+739 
-744 NFREKFQGA
+744 
-753 FPALLEMQKDGI
+753 
-765 LEIGESAVEVSQTGR
+765 
-780 LFLRN
+780 
-785 IAMLFDGRLSD
+785 
-796 KFRYS
+796 
-801 KTL
+801 

>member
-456 RMLNNEDFNDD
+456 RILNNEDFNDD

-479 VTALYEIIPTGTPG
+479 ITALYEIIPTGISG
-493 NIPGSVDP
+493 NIPGSIDP
-501 LKYQSQTNVNAQTSN
+501 LKYQTETNINAQTSN

-536 KIEKSVTDMGKD
+536 KIEKSVTDTDKD

-563 AQLLKDSDFKD
+563 AQLLKDSDFKGEATYD
-574 TIKDALQLKPDRI
+574 KVIETANKGLSFDPEGYR
-587 ALFNYAHVP
+587 
-596 WMKAAQK
+596 
-603 ALEKYPMPTGAEKV
+603 AEFVRLVQSAK
-617 GLFGDAMEAFKDA
+617 GLNK
-630 GFEYIGLDHFALPQ
+630 
-644 DELILAR
+644 
-651 KSGTLQ
+651 
-657 RNFQGYST
+657 
-665 RAGLES
+665 
-671 FGLGLTSISQTKNT
+671 
-685 YRQNFKIYAE
+685 
-695 YEHSVKSSIL
+695 
-705 PIERGIILSEE
+705 
-716 DELRREIIMDI
+716 
-727 MCLLKLDFKKFE
+727 
-739 EKHGF
+739 
-744 NFREKFQGA
+744 
-753 FPALLEMQKDGI
+753 
-765 LEIGESAVEVSQTGR
+765 
-780 LFLRN
+780 
-785 IAMLFDGRLSD
+785 
-796 KFRYS
+796 
-801 KTL
+801 

>member
-60 HGKYSIEAMQGDIIR
+60 HGKYSIEAIQGDIIR

-86 KANRKIIDVKLYP
+86 KANRKIINVKLYP

-232 QIGLKAREIEN
+232 QIGLKAREIES

-456 RMLNNEDFNDD
+456 RILNDEDFNDD

-479 VTALYEIIPTGTPG
+479 VTALYEIIPTGISG
-493 NIPGSVDP
+493 NIPGSIDP
-501 LKYQSQTNVNAQTSN
+501 LKYQAETNINTQTSN

-563 AQLLKDSDFKD
+563 AQLLKDSDFKGEATYD
-574 TIKDALQLKPDRI
+574 KVIETANKGLSFDPEGYR
-587 ALFNYAHVP
+587 
-596 WMKAAQK
+596 
-603 ALEKYPMPTGAEKV
+603 AEFVRLVQSAK
-617 GLFGDAMEAFKDA
+617 GLNK
-630 GFEYIGLDHFALPQ
+630 
-644 DELILAR
+644 
-651 KSGTLQ
+651 
-657 RNFQGYST
+657 
-665 RAGLES
+665 
-671 FGLGLTSISQTKNT
+671 
-685 YRQNFKIYAE
+685 
-695 YEHSVKSSIL
+695 
-705 PIERGIILSEE
+705 
-716 DELRREIIMDI
+716 
-727 MCLLKLDFKKFE
+727 
-739 EKHGF
+739 
-744 NFREKFQGA
+744 
-753 FPALLEMQKDGI
+753 
-765 LEIGESAVEVSQTGR
+765 
-780 LFLRN
+780 
-785 IAMLFDGRLSD
+785 
-796 KFRYS
+796 
-801 KTL
+801 

>member
-37 NNRPLIGANVSI
+37 NDQPLIGANVSI

-60 HGKYSIEAMQGDIIR
+60 HGKYSIEAIQGDIIR

-138 RYANREEYSHNAEN
+138 RYANREEYNHNAEN

-372 SKRKSGIF
+372 SKRKGGIF

-479 VTALYEIIPTGTPG
+479 VTALYEIIPTGISG
-493 NIPGSVDP
+493 NIPGSIDP
-501 LKYQSQTNVNAQTSN
+501 LKYQTETNINTQTSN

-563 AQLLKDSDFKD
+563 AQLLKDSDFKGEATYD
-574 TIKDALQLKPDRI
+574 KVIETANKGLSFDPEGYR
-587 ALFNYAHVP
+587 
-596 WMKAAQK
+596 
-603 ALEKYPMPTGAEKV
+603 AEFVRLVQSAK
-617 GLFGDAMEAFKDA
+617 GLNK
-630 GFEYIGLDHFALPQ
+630 
-644 DELILAR
+644 
-651 KSGTLQ
+651 
-657 RNFQGYST
+657 
-665 RAGLES
+665 
-671 FGLGLTSISQTKNT
+671 
-685 YRQNFKIYAE
+685 
-695 YEHSVKSSIL
+695 
-705 PIERGIILSEE
+705 
-716 DELRREIIMDI
+716 
-727 MCLLKLDFKKFE
+727 
-739 EKHGF
+739 
-744 NFREKFQGA
+744 
-753 FPALLEMQKDGI
+753 
-765 LEIGESAVEVSQTGR
+765 
-780 LFLRN
+780 
-785 IAMLFDGRLSD
+785 
-796 KFRYS
+796 
-801 KTL
+801 

>member
-37 NNRPLIGANVSI
+37 NDQPLIGANVSI

-138 RYANREEYSHNAEN
+138 RYANREEYNHNAEN

-421 NEFGSTMYAVAK
+421 NEFGSTMYAVVK

-456 RMLNNEDFNDD
+456 RILNNEDFNDD

-479 VTALYEIIPTGTPG
+479 VTALYEIIPTGISG
-493 NIPGSVDP
+493 NIPGSIDP
-501 LKYQSQTNVNAQTSN
+501 LKYQTETNINTQTSN

-536 KIEKSVTDMGKD
+536 KIEKSVTDTDKD

-563 AQLLKDSDFKD
+563 AQLLKDSDFKGEATYD
-574 TIKDALQLKPDRI
+574 KVIETANKGLSFDPEGYR
-587 ALFNYAHVP
+587 
-596 WMKAAQK
+596 
-603 ALEKYPMPTGAEKV
+603 AEFVRLVQSAK
-617 GLFGDAMEAFKDA
+617 GLNK
-630 GFEYIGLDHFALPQ
+630 
-644 DELILAR
+644 
-651 KSGTLQ
+651 
-657 RNFQGYST
+657 
-665 RAGLES
+665 
-671 FGLGLTSISQTKNT
+671 
-685 YRQNFKIYAE
+685 
-695 YEHSVKSSIL
+695 
-705 PIERGIILSEE
+705 
-716 DELRREIIMDI
+716 
-727 MCLLKLDFKKFE
+727 
-739 EKHGF
+739 
-744 NFREKFQGA
+744 
-753 FPALLEMQKDGI
+753 
-765 LEIGESAVEVSQTGR
+765 
-780 LFLRN
+780 
-785 IAMLFDGRLSD
+785 
-796 KFRYS
+796 
-801 KTL
+801 